1 MNIAVQIVKR
11 FSLPLGLLL
20 VLISVIVNFL
30 SLNYPWSRRSGVL
43 VHPSSD
49 ASLQVMIIT
58 SSLVTLISFYLYFKR
73 IEPTVPIIVSLI
85 IDTLCSVHTTF
96 SVNARVYTGYFL
108 SLLSSIMKGTASIL
122 LTLKIGLLEIEIVK
136 EEEVNNQ

>member
-1 MNIAVQIVKR
+1 M
-11 FSLPLGLLL
+11 
-20 VLISVIVNFL
+20 
-30 SLNYPWSRRSGVL
+30 
-43 VHPSSD
+43 
-49 ASLQVMIIT
+49 
-58 SSLVTLISFYLYFKR
+58 
-73 IEPTVPIIVSLI
+73 